1 MRYYTYD
8 QYLWFKGNEGT
19 EDTRQTV
26 IYSRVSSRG
35 QKDDLLNQSK
45 FLREFCN
52 ARGIIV
58 DRCIEEYGSGMN
70 YKRKEWN
77 KLLDDVMDRNVKQI
91 IIAHRDRFVRFGFS
105 WFKKLC
111 QKFDTEIIVVNN
123 ETLSPE
129 EELVSDIVSILHVF
143 SCRLYGLRKYKKMI
157 QEDEDIVKML

>member
-1 MRYYTYD
+1 MEKNTYRPHEFAELPGVSVNTLRRWDSENILTAHRTPTNMRYYTYD
-8 QYLWFKGNEGT
+8 QYLWFKGNEGA

-35 QKDDLLNQSK
+35 QKDDLLN
-45 FLREFCN
+45 
-52 ARGIIV
+52 
-58 DRCIEEYGSGMN
+58 
-70 YKRKEWN
+70 
-77 KLLDDVMDRNVKQI
+77 
-91 IIAHRDRFVRFGFS
+91 RDRFVRFGFS
-105 WFKKLC
+105 WFEQLC

-157 QEDEDIVKML
+157 REDEDIVKML